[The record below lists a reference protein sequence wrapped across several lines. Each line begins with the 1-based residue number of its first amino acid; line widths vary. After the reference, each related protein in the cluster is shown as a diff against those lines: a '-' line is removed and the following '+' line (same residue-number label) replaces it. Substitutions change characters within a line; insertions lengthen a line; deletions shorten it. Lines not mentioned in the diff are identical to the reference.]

1 MRGTTSPQNISTK
14 EQRIAELAS
23 WRPKR
28 VLNPLSH
35 FIDIEWL
42 REAYRR
48 TRKDGATGVDGETA
62 AEYGARL
69 DENLQSLLNRV
80 KSGLY
85 YAPPVR
91 RVHIPKDDGTTRP
104 LGIPTFEDK
113 VLQRAVVM
121 LLEPAYEQ
129 DFLECSYGFRP
140 GRSAHQALEALWR
153 QTMGM
158 GGGWILEVDI
168 RSYFDTLDHERL
180 QELVRRR
187 VGDGVVLRLIGK
199 WLNAGVLEGGE
210 TRRAEQGTPQG
221 GVVSPLLAN
230 VYLHYV
236 LDEWFETE
244 VKHRLLGRAFV
255 IRYADDFVVG
265 FTAEEDATAVQTWL
279 AERFAAN
286 GLALHPEKTRL
297 VRFGRPKDDGPAPGT
312 FDFLGF
318 THHWARTAKG
328 TWAVKRQTS
337 RKRLARAIR
346 RINDWCRRRR
356 HDPIAQQHKSLVRKL
371 EGHYGYYGLPW
382 NRRSLDVVRQAAQRL
397 WHKWLSRRSQRGSIS
412 WDRFRRLMA
421 AYPLPRPS

>member
-1 MRGTTSPQNISTK
+1 MRGTMSPQNISTK

-23 WRPKR
+23 WTPKR

-35 FIDIEWL
+35 FIDVEWL
-42 REAYRR
+42 EEAYRR
-48 TRKDGATGVDGETA
+48 TRKDGATGVDGQTA
-62 AEYGARL
+62 GEYAARL
-69 DENLQSLLNRV
+69 EENLQTLLGRV
-80 KSGLY
+80 KTGRY
-85 YAPPVR
+85 FAPPVR

-104 LGIPTFEDK
+104 VGIPTFEDK

-153 QTMGM
+153 QTMAM

-230 VYLHYV
+230 IYLHYV
-236 LDEWFETE
+236 LDEWFESE
-244 VKHRLLGRAFV
+244 VKPRLKGRAFL

-265 FTAEEDATAVQTWL
+265 FTVEKDATAVQTWL

-297 VRFGRPKDDGPAPGT
+297 VWFGRPKDDGFAPGT

-328 TWAVKRQTS
+328 MWAVKRQTT

-371 EGHYGYYGLPW
+371 VGHYRYYGLPW
-382 NRRSLDVVRQAAQRL
+382 NRRSLEVVRQATQRL
-397 WHKWLSRRSQRGSIS
+397 WHKWLSRRSQRSSIS